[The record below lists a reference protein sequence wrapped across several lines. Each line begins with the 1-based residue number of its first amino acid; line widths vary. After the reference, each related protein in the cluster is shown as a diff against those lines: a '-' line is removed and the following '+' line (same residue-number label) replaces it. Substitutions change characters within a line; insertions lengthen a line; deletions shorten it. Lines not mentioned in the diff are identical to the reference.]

1 MSNKVDR
8 ALGIKPFNNANTV
21 DTKMAVRNTQVILAR
36 RRKPIKLKTVLIV
49 VAAIFMLAVL
59 YKTAPAQLSTACA
72 LTESSS
78 NFCKD

>member
-1 MSNKVDR
+1 MSNRLDR
-8 ALGIKPFNNANTV
+8 ALGVKPYSNSNTV

-36 RRKPIKLKTVLIV
+36 RRKPLKLKTVLIM
-49 VAAIFMLAVL
+49 VAAIFMMAVL

-78 NFCKD
+78 NFCRG